1 MNLTLRTDHKCEEI
15 RFANGGGYMS
25 YFDGEE
31 LPNGTQMYSS
41 LRLTD
46 RCTNTINALIE
57 LGEIE
62 SAEDLHV
69 PETEGDVVIY
79 EKY

>member
-1 MNLTLRTDHKCEEI
+1 
-15 RFANGGGYMS
+15 MS

>member
-1 MNLTLRTDHKCEEI
+1 
-15 RFANGGGYMS
+15 MS

-41 LRLTD
+41 LRLTE

-57 LGEIE
+57 LGEIN
-62 SAEDLHV
+62 SADDLRA
-69 PETEGDVVIY
+69 PEAEEDVVIY

>member
-1 MNLTLRTDHKCEEI
+1 
-15 RFANGGGYMS
+15 MS

-41 LRLTD
+41 LRLTE
-46 RCTNTINALIE
+46 RCTNTSNALIE

-62 SAEDLHV
+62 SADDLRV
-69 PETEGDVVIY
+69 PEADGDVVIY